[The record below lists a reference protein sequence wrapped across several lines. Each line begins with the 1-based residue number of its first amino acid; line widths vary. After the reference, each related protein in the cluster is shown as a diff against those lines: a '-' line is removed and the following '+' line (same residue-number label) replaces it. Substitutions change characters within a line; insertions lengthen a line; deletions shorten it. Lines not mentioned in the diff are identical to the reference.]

1 MVTGGDKFPDSVLSE
16 QKSKD
21 GVKWLIHKSQAIK
34 AAQGTQGFPSGRC

>member
-21 GVKWLIHKSQAIK
+21 GVKWLICKSQAIK
-34 AAQGTQGFPSGRC
+34 AVQGAWGVTSDRC